1 MMGECLVAPH
11 AARLASGIGSS
22 PIRNLGD
29 GEGGRGEQEGWM
41 EEEDGGVG
49 TLFRME
55 GWTAKGERLDKLT
68 SLLLQLSL
76 LSSPPSRPGRPFTP
90 R

>member
-1 MMGECLVAPH
+1 MMGECLVARC
-11 AARLASGIGSS
+11 AAQLANAIGSC

-29 GEGGRGEQEGWM
+29 GEGGGGEQEGWM

-49 TLFRME
+49 TLFGMDGR
-55 GWTAKGERLDKLT
+55 GGRLDKLT

-76 LSSPPSRPGRPFTP
+76 LSSPPSHPSRPFTP